1 MRKFIT
7 AVLLLLVGQL
17 TITAQEHQADA
28 QQTSTQNQEHPV
40 ILQQDSVITQK
51 ESAVVQENSV
61 VIQEQTVDA
70 QETKKSSSVIDKLTD
85 KKWVKDLIS
94 RLEVH
99 GYAQGGY
106 SYDNAQ
112 GKTNSSFNLK
122 RTLFWVKARVT
133 DRWSFLFMHD
143 FSSVVQEYYT
153 DYRFTR
159 HDELSVRVGQFKHSY
174 SMENPMSPTVLEL
187 IDVYSQAVLFLAGEG
202 ADPLFGVQYG
212 RDLGMM
218 VYGDI
223 FKNKVH
229 YELALMNGQGIN
241 KKDGNSD
248 KDVIVKLEYR
258 PIKELRIVGSA
269 QKGRGHAVGTAPW
282 NPAIQ
287 IGDNYRRDRLSIGA
301 HWLSKGLSIRSE
313 YLTGKDGEVNSQGA
327 YMTGC
332 VTVVKNLD
340 IIGSI
345 DYFDRNTQMD
355 YKQTNATI
363 GLQYW
368 FFRKCRV
375 QAQYTRCWRS
385 FDTDY
390 NWLQAQVQVA
400 F

>member
-1 MRKFIT
+1 
-7 AVLLLLVGQL
+7 
-17 TITAQEHQADA
+17 
-28 QQTSTQNQEHPV
+28 
-40 ILQQDSVITQK
+40 
-51 ESAVVQENSV
+51 
-61 VIQEQTVDA
+61 
-70 QETKKSSSVIDKLTD
+70 
-85 KKWVKDLIS
+85 
-94 RLEVH
+94 
-99 GYAQGGY
+99 
-106 SYDNAQ
+106 
-112 GKTNSSFNLK
+112 
-122 RTLFWVKARVT
+122 
-133 DRWSFLFMHD
+133 MHD

-159 HDELSVRVGQFKHSY
+159 HNELSVRVGQFKHSY
-174 SMENPMSPTVLEL
+174 SLENPLSPTVLEL

-218 VYGDI
+218 VYGDL
-223 FKNKVH
+223 FKDKIH

-248 KDVIVKLEYR
+248 KDVIVKLEYK

-269 QKGRGHAVGTAPW
+269 QKGRGHAVGTAEW
-282 NPAIQ
+282 NPDIQ
-287 IGDNYRRDRLSIGA
+287 IGDNYRRDRLSIGGE
-301 HWLSKGLSIRSE
+301 LKSKGLSLRSE

-327 YMTGC
+327 YLTGC
-332 VTVVKNLD
+332 VTIAKNLD
-340 IIGSI
+340 VIGSA
-345 DYFDRNTQMD
+345 DYYDRNTQMD

-368 FFRKCRV
+368 FFKKCRV